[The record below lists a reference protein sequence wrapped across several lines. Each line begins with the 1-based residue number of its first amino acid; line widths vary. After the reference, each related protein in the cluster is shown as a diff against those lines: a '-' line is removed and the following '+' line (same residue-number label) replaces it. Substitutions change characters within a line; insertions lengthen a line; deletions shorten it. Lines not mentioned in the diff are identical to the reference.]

1 MLLISFSMSDATALS
16 AATASVSSYC
26 LDLFSSCDADIAA
39 TRELALSQLA
49 AISSRIS
56 QSAHSRAHQPSMPFI
71 ASLHSFPR
79 VVEVAKASMLSQAG
93 LAGDCL
99 AGLDAERA
107 DRLQTEFMR
116 VSDRMFDEC
125 KTRLSWSCFEF
136 IIWLSR
142 ELEKVCAA
150 RV

>member
-1 MLLISFSMSDATALS
+1 MVYEQSLRDENSIV
-16 AATASVSSYC
+16 AATASVSGYC
-26 LDLFSSCDADIAA
+26 LDLFSSCDAEIAA
-39 TRELALSQLA
+39 SRELALSQLA
-49 AISSRIS
+49 SISLNVS
-56 QSAHSRAHQPSMPFI
+56 QSAPLRSHQPSMSFI

-79 VVEVAKASMLSQAG
+79 VVEVAKASMLSHAG

-125 KTRLSWSCFEF
+125 KTRLSWSCFEYML
-136 IIWLSR
+136 WLSR
-142 ELEKVCAA
+142 ELEKVCAT
-150 RV
+150 